1 MVSMPKIIQLKNRD
15 EEKVYPVIYSDY
27 CIEDTSIREK
37 KLADDVKEKLNPIV
51 IEMQDS
57 GEYSSGRK
65 VYTPKDTDCINKIA
79 YYYDLYNSGKPINFL
94 FTLTPDGTT
103 TCKYQIPVKKFS
115 HSIRSGAYYLY
126 GKNGDY
132 IIDCSVIAN
141 TVEAY
146 IDEDILSITTDDIT
160 SNAVTTDKIAN
171 KAITAAKLTDDS
183 VTTDK
188 LSDGSVNEFKIADNA
203 ITKEKL
209 ADEIGPVYFIVST
222 SETDNVIESVK
233 IHGEIQSIDLTARHS
248 TNSSLALIET
258 LYKNYVENGTPMY
271 ITDGSYVFL
280 VTSFL
285 VTTTSTIINTA
296 LNSVSPAYINV
307 NYLKINNVWNKT
319 IDINYSYD
327 IDGDEG
333 AITIGEDAIYTANI
347 ADGAITSEKIADG
360 AITSDKLANS
370 SNYLMKDSVV
380 TIPLDGQLDVSIDF
394 AESPATILSAALEN
408 LNKDLPIIFKIQ
420 TVTQTN
426 SLIHTNF
433 SSSYYY
439 WSSTNLSTKIT
450 THYLGTYFRAPNN
463 QNALYKVE
471 ITWTADTISEPTVTM
486 TNVS

>member
-15 EEKVYPVIYSDY
+15 EEKVYPVIYGDY

-94 FTLTPDGTT
+94 VTLTPDGTT

-115 HSIRSGAYYLY
+115 HSTRSGAYYLY

-132 IIDCSVIAN
+132 IIDCSVIN
-141 TVEAY
+141 RVEAY
-146 IDEDILSITTDDIT
+146 IDEDILSITTNNIT
-160 SNAVTTDKIAN
+160 SNAITTDKIAN
-171 KAITAAKLTDDS
+171 KAITTDKLTDAS

-188 LSDGSVNEFKIADNA
+188 LS
-203 ITKEKL
+203 
-209 ADEIGPVYFIVST
+209 
-222 SETDNVIESVK
+222 
-233 IHGEIQSIDLTARHS
+233 
-248 TNSSLALIET
+248 
-258 LYKNYVENGTPMY
+258 
-271 ITDGSYVFL
+271 
-280 VTSFL
+280 
-285 VTTTSTIINTA
+285 
-296 LNSVSPAYINV
+296 
-307 NYLKINNVWNKT
+307 
-319 IDINYSYD
+319 
-327 IDGDEG
+327 
-333 AITIGEDAIYTANI
+333 
-347 ADGAITSEKIADG
+347 DG

-380 TIPLDGQLDVSIDF
+380 TIPLNGQLDVIIDF
-394 AESPATILSAALEN
+394 VESPATILSAALEN
-408 LNKDLPIIFKIQ
+408 LNKGLPIIFKIQ
-420 TVTQTN
+420 TVAQTN
-426 SLIHTNF
+426 SPIYTNY